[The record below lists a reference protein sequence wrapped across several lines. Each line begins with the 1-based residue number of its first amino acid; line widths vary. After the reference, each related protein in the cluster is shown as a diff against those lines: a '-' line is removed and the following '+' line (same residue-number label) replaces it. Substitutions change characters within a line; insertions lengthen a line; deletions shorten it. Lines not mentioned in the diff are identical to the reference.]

1 LKSALNEKSVEVN
14 MEKVLINSKETGD
27 LEKLVDVAALNEEVT
42 EENYSTKLDT
52 VGDYSFGILKENYST
67 PKEITL
73 ERKTT
78 YFACGPNCKPH

>member
-42 EENYSTKLDT
+42 EE
-52 VGDYSFGILKENYST
+52 IL
-67 PKEITL
+67 L
-73 ERKTT
+73 E
-78 YFACGPNCKPH
+78 F